1 MLHSIVRW
9 SLRSRLVVLAIG
21 AAVIFVGFTQ
31 LRDTPVSVFPE
42 FEAPHVEI
50 QTEALGLSAAE
61 VERLVAVPME
71 ELLTGTALVKS
82 LRSESVPGLASI
94 ELVFEPGTDPN
105 LARQLVQ
112 ERLSSVFTL
121 PNVTKPPVMIQ
132 PLSATNRVMIIGL
145 RSDER
150 SLIEMSVLARWNITP
165 KLLGVP
171 GVANVA
177 VWGQRDRQLQVQTDP
192 ELLRAHG
199 VTLDQ
204 FVSTTGDA
212 LWVSTLSFLNASV
225 PGTGGWIDSPSQ
237 RLGIRHVLPISS
249 PEDLANVSV
258 DGTTLR
264 LGDLA
269 TIVEGHPPLIGDAFT
284 NDGPGLLLVIE
295 KFPEANTLEVTRN
308 LETAFEELQVGL
320 TGIELDT
327 NVYRTANYIDSAID
341 NIALA
346 ALIGVV
352 LVGVA
357 VALLFFDLRVALISL
372 VAIVLSLL
380 TAVLVLRRF
389 EATVN
394 VIVLV
399 GLAIAVVTMIDDSI
413 VDVGSFR
420 RRQRQA
426 RGDRSAAAVVLDASV
441 DVRGAI
447 LVAALVG
454 VFAVAPVF
462 FIEGEGGSFYRP
474 LAISYAVALAASML
488 VALTVTPVL
497 SVLLLSRAPRE
508 RRKPA
513 VTAWLHGAYN
523 RAVAPVVDRPRTA
536 ILAAGLVVLAGV
548 AVPASVGNSLLNGSL
563 TLPSFEERDLRVEL
577 QSTPGVSPSEMTR
590 IMARA
595 SEEVR
600 AIPGVD
606 RVAGQ
611 IGRAETGT
619 GPQRGRR
626 WRGRRRIGT
635 LLVSRDPISRHRTWL
650 R

>member
-380 TAVLVLRRF
+380 TAVLVLRPVR
-389 EATVN
+389 
-394 VIVLV
+394 
-399 GLAIAVVTMIDDSI
+399 GH
-413 VDVGSFR
+413 
-420 RRQRQA
+420 RQRDSA
-426 RGDRSAAAVVLDASV
+426 GRAGDRSRNDDRRFDSRCRKFPAPPTSGSRRQIRRSGRPRCVGG
-441 DVRGAI
+441 RTGAPSWS
-447 LVAALVG
+447 L
-454 VFAVAPVF
+454 PW
-462 FIEGEGGSFYRP
+462 
-474 LAISYAVALAASML
+474 LAYSQLRRS
-488 VALTVTPVL
+488 
-497 SVLLLSRAPRE
+497 SSSRA
-508 RRKPA
+508 
-513 VTAWLHGAYN
+513 
-523 RAVAPVVDRPRTA
+523 RAVRSTDP
-536 ILAAGLVVLAGV
+536 
-548 AVPASVGNSLLNGSL
+548 
-563 TLPSFEERDLRVEL
+563 LR
-577 QSTPGVSPSEMTR
+577 SPTR
-590 IMARA
+590 
-595 SEEVR
+595 S
-600 AIPGVD
+600 P
-606 RVAGQ
+606 
-611 IGRAETGT
+611 
-619 GPQRGRR
+619 
-626 WRGRRRIGT
+626 
-635 LLVSRDPISRHRTWL
+635 
-650 R
+650 